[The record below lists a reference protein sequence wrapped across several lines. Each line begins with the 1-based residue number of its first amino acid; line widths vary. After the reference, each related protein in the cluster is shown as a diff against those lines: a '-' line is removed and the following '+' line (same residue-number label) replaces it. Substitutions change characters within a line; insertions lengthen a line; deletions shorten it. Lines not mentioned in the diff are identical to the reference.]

1 MINNYSIF
9 EIKMMSIFQELYGGS
24 TESVESQAWW
34 KDIQKLKKLAQDEMK
49 EEEIIKEKNE

>member
-1 MINNYSIF
+1 MGKNYSIF

-34 KDIQKLKKLAQDEMK
+34 KEIQALKKQAQDEMK
-49 EEEIIKEKNE
+49 EGKIIKEKL